1 VRMPE
6 ADGVAADDLE
16 TNLDIFAAMMSGVK

>member
-1 VRMPE
+1 MPE
-6 ADGVAADDLE
+6 ADGVAAYDLG